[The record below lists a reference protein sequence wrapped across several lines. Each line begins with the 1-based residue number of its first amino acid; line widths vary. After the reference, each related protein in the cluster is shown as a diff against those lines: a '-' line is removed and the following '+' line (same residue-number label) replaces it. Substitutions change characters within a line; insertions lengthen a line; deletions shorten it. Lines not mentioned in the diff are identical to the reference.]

1 MGRHSVTDCNTWW
14 SLTDCNTWWSLTD
27 WWVMDIKLDVHT
39 GLACSW
45 SVVLIYNRDHG
56 RWSQAECPDWSVQSR
71 VCLMPQYSNA
81 SCTKLKSHVLLIC
94 EGPQGVTTWNVMYI
108 YIYIQ
113 TENWMWVPSLAA
125 LRNYICS
132 LVPRLL
138 PSFLSL
144 TFSTERKAR
153 AWEQGYIL
161 IDYITASDQ
170 KLDMQ

>member
-1 MGRHSVTDCNTWW
+1 
-14 SLTDCNTWWSLTD
+14 
-27 WWVMDIKLDVHT
+27 MDIKLDVHT

-108 YIYIQ
+108 YIYTDWELNVSTKPCCTPQ
-113 TENWMWVPSLAA
+113 LH
-125 LRNYICS
+125 
-132 LVPRLL
+132 LL
-138 PSFLSL
+138 PCSQAPAQLSVTYIQYRMESWGL
-144 TFSTERKAR
+144 GTRLHFDWLHHRKLSKTGHAV
-153 AWEQGYIL
+153 
-161 IDYITASDQ
+161 IDQ
-170 KLDMQ
+170 RLDGKWS